1 MTQMVKQTLWKSI
14 GLWILQRITA
24 VLLVLFLG
32 LHLWVSNFTTDWA
45 TASRALIDLSLLGL
59 ALFHGLNGVRTIVLD
74 FGLGSQG
81 RRYLSVSLVMLGFTA
96 FLFGVYGFLP
106 LVFTK

>member
-1 MTQMVKQTLWKSI
+1 MKQSLRKSV

-24 VLLVLFLG
+24 VLLVVFLG
-32 LHLWVSNFTTDWA
+32 LHLWVSNFSTDWA
-45 TASRALIDLSLLGL
+45 VSLRALIDLTLLGL
-59 ALFHGLNGVRTIVLD
+59 ALFHGLNGVRAIILD

-81 RRYLSVSLVMLGFTA
+81 RRYLAVSLVMLGFVA
-96 FLFGVYGFLP
+96 FLFGVYGFWP

>member
-1 MTQMVKQTLWKSI
+1 M
-14 GLWILQRITA
+14 QRLTA
-24 VLLVLFLG
+24 ILLVILLG
-32 LHLWVSNFTTDWA
+32 VHVWLSNFSTNW
-45 TASRALIDLSLLGL
+45 TAFLRAMIDLSLLTL
-59 ALFHGLNGVRTIVLD
+59 ALFHGLNGVRAVVLD
-74 FGLGSQG
+74 FGLGLQG

>member
-1 MTQMVKQTLWKSI
+1 M
-14 GLWILQRITA
+14 
-24 VLLVLFLG
+24 
-32 LHLWVSNFTTDWA
+32 WVSNFTADWA
-45 TASRALIDLSLLGL
+45 TASRALVDLSLLGL